1 MPIRPR
7 ANLSD
12 HWLYAPIEPFL
23 SMQTASKQWA
33 SISHDYDRHNCLN
46 ISYMGW
52 AAERI
57 FLPLLRT
64 SVPKP

>member
-1 MPIRPR
+1 M
-7 ANLSD
+7 SD